1 MVKVQGHGQSI
12 SRSEAEFHNNAGNG
26 KTLRAK
32 QNRFGFQIFFF
43 EATKKKKKKKFH
55 LNSPE
60 KVNGHDVV
68 VFYRES
74 ESLIKSWSTWAQRK
88 EKRGHFVTLT

>member
-32 QNRFGFQIFFF
+32 QNRFGFQIFF
-43 EATKKKKKKKFH
+43 EATKKKKIVSFQKTKLVNEYYKTQCFLIEKF
-55 LNSPE
+55 
-60 KVNGHDVV
+60 VV
-68 VFYRES
+68 VG
-74 ESLIKSWSTWAQRK
+74 KT
-88 EKRGHFVTLT
+88 G

>member
-32 QNRFGFQIFFF
+32 QNRFGFQFFSRRQKIVSF
-43 EATKKKKKKKFH
+43 QKAKLVNEHYKTHCFLIEKF
-55 LNSPE
+55 
-60 KVNGHDVV
+60 VV
-68 VFYRES
+68 VG
-74 ESLIKSWSTWAQRK
+74 KT
-88 EKRGHFVTLT
+88 G

>member
-32 QNRFGFQIFFF
+32 QNRFGFQIFFRGD
-43 EATKKKKKKKFH
+43 KKKIVSFQKTKLVNEYYKTQCFLIEKF
-55 LNSPE
+55 
-60 KVNGHDVV
+60 VV
-68 VFYRES
+68 VG
-74 ESLIKSWSTWAQRK
+74 KT
-88 EKRGHFVTLT
+88 G

>member
-32 QNRFGFQIFFF
+32 QNRDGSPRFF
-43 EATKKKKKKKFH
+43 EATKKIDP
-55 LNSPE
+55 LE
-60 KVNGHDVV
+60 K
-68 VFYRES
+68 
-74 ESLIKSWSTWAQRK
+74 T
-88 EKRGHFVTLT
+88 KRGLKSTNVF

>member
-43 EATKKKKKKKFH
+43 EATKKKKKKKSFIST
-55 LNSPE
+55 LQKKSTDMTWLFFIE
-60 KVNGHDVV
+60 KANH
-68 VFYRES
+68 
-74 ESLIKSWSTWAQRK
+74 
-88 EKRGHFVTLT
+88 

>member
-32 QNRFGFQIFFF
+32 QNRFGFQIFF
-43 EATKKKKKKKFH
+43 EATKKKIVSFQKTKLVNEYYKTQCFLIEKF
-55 LNSPE
+55 
-60 KVNGHDVV
+60 VV
-68 VFYRES
+68 VG
-74 ESLIKSWSTWAQRK
+74 KT
-88 EKRGHFVTLT
+88 G